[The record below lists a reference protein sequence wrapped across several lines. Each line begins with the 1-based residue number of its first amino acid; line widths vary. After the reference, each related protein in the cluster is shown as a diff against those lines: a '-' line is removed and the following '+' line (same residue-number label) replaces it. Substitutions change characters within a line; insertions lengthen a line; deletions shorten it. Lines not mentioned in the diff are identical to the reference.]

1 MSLFNR
7 VSWKDGMFLLPQH
20 FQQGER
26 SIESTFQLRLHG
38 PSPLDW
44 GVISLE
50 LNDAA
55 IGQGRVELVRL
66 QAILPDGM
74 AVDIPEIDA
83 APPSRIFQLPA
94 SAQTM
99 DVYLGVP
106 ARRPRAAVVTVET
119 NRADVRYVE
128 QLTEVPDDLDPT
140 RTQQIEVAAKNLRFL
155 FSGEPLDGMVLLKIA
170 EIYRTT
176 AGLPALRKDFIPAC
190 VRANAVPALDKV
202 GRDLL
207 GMITARARSLTEERR
222 RYSSDHMD
230 FNPSEVLSFWFLH
243 TLNQHAPVLQHLL
256 DTPGTHPAA
265 LYSELLRLGGALST
279 FALKT
284 STEMPTYRHDGLT
297 ECFGGLDRWLREILG
312 KLFQTRYEIIPL
324 VRKDAFW
331 IGHIADTELRTSGTF
346 VLAATGDLAPGEI
359 VNKLPNACKIAEID
373 GIERLVR
380 THVGGVRIQHL
391 PRPPSAIPVRNDAV
405 YFRILNEGPDWDF
418 IKASGH
424 LAAYV
429 PTWLPGIKLE
439 LIGIRAGGGQ

>member
-1 MSLFNR
+1 MSLYNR

-20 FQQGER
+20 FQQAER
-26 SIESTFQLRLHG
+26 SQEATLQLRLHG
-38 PSPLDW
+38 AFPLSW

-55 IGQGRVELVRL
+55 IVQGRVELLRM
-66 QAILPDGM
+66 QAIMPDGL
-74 AVDIPEIDA
+74 ALDIPEMDG
-83 APPSRIFQLPA
+83 APPSRVFQLPA

-99 DVYLGVP
+99 DIFVGVP
-106 ARRPRAAVVTVET
+106 ARRPRAAVVTSES
-119 NRADVRYVE
+119 NRADIRYVE
-128 QLTEVPDDLDPT
+128 QISEVPDDLDPS
-140 RTQQIEVAAKNLRFL
+140 RTQQVEVAIKNLRFL
-155 FSGEPLDGMVLLKIA
+155 FSGEPMDGMVVLKIA
-170 EIYRTT
+170 EVYRTT
-176 AGLPALRKDFIPAC
+176 AGLPALRRDFIPAT
-190 VRANAVPALDKV
+190 VRVNAVPALDKLA
-202 GRDLL
+202 RDLL
-207 GMITARARSLTEERR
+207 GMINARARSLAEERR
-222 RYSSDHMD
+222 RYSSDHLD

-256 DTPGTHPAA
+256 DTPGTHPAQ
-265 LYSELLRLGGALST
+265 LYEELVRLGGSLST

-284 STEMPTYRHDGLT
+284 STEMPSYRHDGLQ

-331 IGHIADTELRTSGTF
+331 IGHIADAELRTSGNF

-391 PRPPSAIPVRNDAV
+391 PRPPSSIPVRNDAV
-405 YFRILNEGPDWDF
+405 YFRIINEGPDWDF